1 MKLPGRK
8 STQPD
13 AAAAGAAA
21 DATPEAT
28 SDLLAV
34 ASSLIAHLPYP
45 TLILGG
51 GVLLAAN
58 DAGARLASGH
68 DAVSLDA
75 LLAEPATRVQR
86 SEWLEHGDQ
95 MLEIVTVL
103 PPHADTPAPLAAPEP
118 DVRDGLL
125 ERDQLLRHLHA
136 EQLGNPNAALAAVVL
151 DIDQYAVIRQT
162 LGFKGSDELVRQVAT
177 NLTRL
182 VAGSARVAMLDN
194 ETFCIAFR
202 PDDSRAVDQLA
213 ADARDAVR
221 QPVSVLGRTVR
232 VTASVGSSTQWTDV
246 VVERAVHEAE
256 VAKQEAG
263 RRGGNRCVTYT
274 PSLAEPLEG
283 MMRLWNA
290 LRSALQFRQM
300 EVWFQPIVSL
310 ATDRPIAA
318 EALCRWHHPNFGDVT
333 PGEFIPIAERNSEI
347 LNIGAFVHERA
358 AEIMNM
364 IRASRSHPLGD
375 FQITVNASPN
385 EVAWPR
391 FAEQFLSRIRAVDA
405 RPEWFA
411 IELNEH
417 ALTQRD
423 DNVLSNVH
431 HLRNAGVTIS
441 LDDFGDSA
449 RSPEQL
455 RALPVDRVKIGRSQ
469 VAALITDPR
478 TEGRVAEVLATAS
491 ELGLRTLATGV
502 ETREQAAR
510 LRALGCG
517 AAQGFLFAPA
527 VPDTELLDVL
537 RDLYEAGNPRR

>member
-1 MKLPGRK
+1 MKLPGRRG
-8 STQPD
+8 QQVEPEHE
-13 AAAAGAAA
+13 GA
-21 DATPEAT
+21 DGIT
-28 SDLLAV
+28 SGNNAV
-34 ASSLIAHLPYP
+34 ALAASLIAHLPIP
-45 TLILGG
+45 TL
-51 GVLLAAN
+51 LLSNGTVVASN
-58 DAGARLASGH
+58 SAGATIASGH
-68 DAVSLDA
+68 DDLSLGQLLSESGARVHRSTWLTPDGSNLEVVSL
-75 LLAEPATRVQR
+75 LPEGGTT
-86 SEWLEHGDQ
+86 E
-95 MLEIVTVL
+95 
-103 PPHADTPAPLAAPEP
+103 PPHHGTA
-118 DVRDGLL
+118 DVRQGLL
-125 ERDQLLRHLHA
+125 ERDQLLRRVQA
-136 EQLGNPNAALAAVVL
+136 EQLSNPNAPLAAVVL
-151 DIDQYAVIRQT
+151 DVDQYAVIRQT
-162 LGFKGSDELVRQVAT
+162 LGFKGSDELLRQVAA
-177 NLTRL
+177 NLMRL
-182 VAGSARVAMLDN
+182 VGGEAKVAMLDD
-194 ETFCIAFR
+194 ETFCVTFR
-202 PDDSRAVDQLA
+202 PGDSRAVDQLA

-232 VTASVGSSTQWTDV
+232 VTASVGSSTQWSDV
-246 VVERAVHEAE
+246 DVERAVHEAE

-347 LNIGAFVHERA
+347 LNIGAFVQERA
-358 AEIMNM
+358 TEIMNM
-364 IRASRSHPLGD
+364 IRSSRTHPIGD

-391 FAEQFLSRIRAVDA
+391 FAEQFLARIRAVDA

-411 IELNEH
+411 IELTEH

-423 DNVLSNVH
+423 DNVSSNVH

-441 LDDFGDSA
+441 LDDFGDNV
-449 RSPEQL
+449 RTVEQL
-455 RALPVDRVKIGRSQ
+455 QALLVDRVKIGRRH
-469 VAALITDPR
+469 VAAIVDDPR
-478 TEGRVAEVLATAS
+478 AEARLGEAVAAAS
-491 ELGLRTLATGV
+491 EMGLRTLAAGV

-510 LRALGCG
+510 LRALGVG

-537 RDLYEAGNPRR
+537 RDLYEAGSARR

>member
-1 MKLPGRK
+1 MKLPGRRGHD
-8 STQPD
+8 TTAD
-13 AAAAGAAA
+13 GAATGDDTVDPLAFTATMLDHLPHPTLLFHDGLVIAANEAGA
-21 DATPEAT
+21 
-28 SDLLAV
+28 
-34 ASSLIAHLPYP
+34 SLCKGLDPQAIQR
-45 TLILGG
+45 
-51 GVLLAAN
+51 LLAAH
-58 DAGARLASGH
+58 GPRLHRSTWHAPGHGPVEVMVILPEGRTDSGGSPEQPA
-68 DAVSLDA
+68 DSLD
-75 LLAEPATRVQR
+75 
-86 SEWLEHGDQ
+86 
-95 MLEIVTVL
+95 
-103 PPHADTPAPLAAPEP
+103 
-118 DVRDGLL
+118 GLWS
-125 ERDQLLRHLHA
+125 RDQLLRHLQS
-136 EQLGNPNAALAAVVL
+136 EQLGNPNAPLAVVVL
-151 DIDQYAVIRQT
+151 DVDQFAVVRQT
-162 LGFKGSDELVRQVAT
+162 VGFKASDELRQQVAA
-177 NLTRL
+177 NLLRL
-182 VAGSARVAMLDN
+182 VSGSARVALLDD

-202 PDDSRAVDQLA
+202 PDDTRAVDQLA

-221 QPVSVLGRTVR
+221 QPVNVQGRTVR
-232 VTASVGSSTQWTDV
+232 VTASVGSSTQWSDV

-364 IRASRSHPLGD
+364 IRASRTHPIGD

-391 FAEQFLSRIRAVDA
+391 FAEQFLARVRAVDA

-411 IELNEH
+411 IELTEH
-417 ALTQRD
+417 ALSQRD
-423 DNVLSNVH
+423 DNVTANVH
-431 HLRNAGVTIS
+431 HLRDAGVIIS
-441 LDDFGDSA
+441 LDDFGATQSSIDHLAS
-449 RSPEQL
+449 
-455 RALPVDRVKIGRSQ
+455 LPVDRVKIGRRQ
-469 VAALITDPR
+469 VAAITTDER
-478 TEGRVAEVLATAS
+478 ADTAVATALAAAS
-491 ELGLRTLATGV
+491 ELGLRTLAAGV

-510 LRALGCG
+510 LRAHGCG

-537 RDLYEAGNPRR
+537 RDLYEAGGNRR

>member
-1 MKLPGRK
+1 MKIPGRRG
-8 STQPD
+8 SQPD
-13 AAAAGAAA
+13 DAAGP
-21 DATPEAT
+21 DP
-28 SDLLAV
+28 LAI
-34 ASSLIAHLPYP
+34 AMSLINHLPSP
-45 TLILGG
+45 TL
-51 GVLLAAN
+51 VLRDGLLVAAN

-68 DAVSLDA
+68 DSVSLDA
-75 LLAEPATRVQR
+75 LLAEPSSRVHR
-86 SEWLEHGDQ
+86 SVWDAPDGER
-95 MLEIVTVL
+95 LEIVTVL
-103 PPHADTPAPLAAPEP
+103 PASPTISAPQAHEA

-136 EQLGNPNAALAAVVL
+136 EQIGNPNAPLAAVVL

-162 LGFKGSDELVRQVAT
+162 LGFKGSDELVRQVAS

-182 VAGSARVAMLDN
+182 VAGSARVAMLDD

-232 VTASVGSSTQWTDV
+232 VTASVGSSTQWSDV

-347 LNIGAFVHERA
+347 LNIGAFVQERA

-364 IRASRSHPLGD
+364 IRSSRSHPLGD

-391 FAEQFLSRIRAVDA
+391 FAEQFLARVRAVDA

-411 IELNEH
+411 IELNEQ

-423 DNVLSNVH
+423 DNVVSNVH
-431 HLRNAGVTIS
+431 HLRAAGVTIS
-441 LDDFGDSA
+441 LDDFGDSM
-449 RSPEQL
+449 RGLDHL
-455 RALPVDRVKIGRSQ
+455 RTLPVDRVKIGRSQ
-469 VAALITDPR
+469 VGALTTDPR
-478 TEGRVAEVLATAS
+478 AEARVAEVVAAAT

>member
-1 MKLPGRK
+1 MKLPGRR
-8 STQPD
+8 SQEPNAQGTND
-13 AAAAGAAA
+13 AVDPLFLAA
-21 DATPEAT
+21 
-28 SDLLAV
+28 
-34 ASSLIAHLPYP
+34 SLIEHLPHP
-45 TLILGG
+45 TLILDRGSVVAANADGAAICAGLEPDALQRLLASHGEQVHRSTWPVPGG
-51 GVLLAAN
+51 EPLEVVVLLP
-58 DAGARLASGH
+58 
-68 DAVSLDA
+68 
-75 LLAEPATRVQR
+75 E
-86 SEWLEHGDQ
+86 
-95 MLEIVTVL
+95 
-103 PPHADTPAPLAAPEP
+103 TPPLATEASQPSADP
-118 DVRDGLL
+118 LDGLWG
-125 ERDQLLRHLHA
+125 RDQLLRHLQV
-136 EQLGNPNAALAAVVL
+136 EQLGNPNAPLAAVVL
-151 DIDQYAVIRQT
+151 DVDQFAVIRQT
-162 LGFKGSDELVRQVAT
+162 LGFNGSDELRRQVAS
-177 NLTRL
+177 NLMRL
-182 VAGSARVAMLDN
+182 VGGSARVALLDD

-202 PDDSRAVDQLA
+202 PDDTRAVDQLA

-221 QPVSVLGRTVR
+221 QPVNVQGRTVR
-232 VTASVGSSTQWTDV
+232 VTASVGSSTQWSDV

-347 LNIGAFVHERA
+347 LNIGAFVQERA

-364 IRASRSHPLGD
+364 IRASRTHPIGD

-391 FAEQFLSRIRAVDA
+391 FAEQFLARVRAVDA

-411 IELNEH
+411 IELTEH

-423 DNVLSNVH
+423 DNVTSNVH
-431 HLRNAGVTIS
+431 HLRDAGVIIS
-441 LDDFGDSA
+441 LDDFGDTQSSIDHLA
-449 RSPEQL
+449 N
-455 RALPVDRVKIGRSQ
+455 LPVDRVKIGRRQ
-469 VAALITDPR
+469 VAAIVTDER
-478 TEGRVAEVLATAS
+478 ADAAVAAALAAAS
-491 ELGLRTLATGV
+491 ELGLRTLAAGV

-510 LRALGCG
+510 LRAHGCG

-537 RDLYEAGNPRR
+537 RDLYEAGGSRR

>member
-1 MKLPGRK
+1 MRLPGRR
-8 STQPD
+8 SPEDDGPDPLALADELLQHLPLPTVLLRNAQVVGANRAGAALTTGLEDAALQQALDALPTHRSVWLLRDLGPVEVVSVVHAQPD
-13 AAAAGAAA
+13 A
-21 DATPEAT
+21 TPPAP
-28 SDLLAV
+28 A
-34 ASSLIAHLPYP
+34 LP
-45 TLILGG
+45 
-51 GVLLAAN
+51 
-58 DAGARLASGH
+58 
-68 DAVSLDA
+68 A
-75 LLAEPATRVQR
+75 LSPEPAPQ
-86 SEWLEHGDQ
+86 Q
-95 MLEIVTVL
+95 
-103 PPHADTPAPLAAPEP
+103 
-118 DVRDGLL
+118 GLL
-125 ERDQLLRHLHA
+125 ERDELLLRLQA
-136 EQLGNPNAALAAVVL
+136 EQSQNPNAPLAAVVL

-162 LGFKGSDELVRQVAT
+162 LGFKGSDELMRQVAGH
-177 NLTRL
+177 LTRL
-182 VAGSARVAMLDN
+182 VGGSARIAMLDD

-213 ADARDAVR
+213 ADARDAAR
-221 QPVSVLGRTVR
+221 QPVNVLGRTVR
-232 VTASVGSSTQWTDV
+232 VTASVGSSTQWSDV
-246 VVERAVHEAE
+246 AVERAVHEAE

-364 IRASRSHPLGD
+364 IRSSRSHPLGD

-391 FAEQFLSRIRAVDA
+391 FAEQFLARLQGVGA
-405 RPEWFA
+405 RPEWFTV
-411 IELNEH
+411 ELNEH

-423 DNVLSNVH
+423 DNVATNVH
-431 HLRNAGVTIS
+431 HLRSAGVGIS
-441 LDDFGDSA
+441 LDDFGDS
-449 RSPEQL
+449 ELGVEEL
-455 RALPVDRVKIGRSQ
+455 RALPVDRVKIGRRHVSQ
-469 VAALITDPR
+469 LTTDPR
-478 TEGRVAEVLATAS
+478 AEARVAESLATAA
-491 ELGLRTLATGV
+491 ELGLRTLAAGV
-502 ETREQAAR
+502 ETKEQAAR
-510 LRALGCG
+510 LRALGCS

-537 RDLYEAGNPRR
+537 RDLYEAGSPRR

>member
-1 MKLPGRK
+1 MKLPGRR
-8 STQPD
+8 
-13 AAAAGAAA
+13 A
-21 DATPEAT
+21 PEHDSPSAPVDDT
-28 SDLLAV
+28 MHAV
-34 ASSLIAHLPYP
+34 ASLLEHLPSP
-45 TLILGG
+45 TLLVHQGE
-51 GVLLAAN
+51 LLAAN
-58 DAGARLASGH
+58 DQAVALMGGDAESLQRFLSNPDLGVHRSVWTLPGLGAI
-68 DAVSLDA
+68 DV
-75 LLAEPATRVQR
+75 
-86 SEWLEHGDQ
+86 
-95 MLEIVTVL
+95 VTVL
-103 PPHADTPAPLAAPEP
+103 RQAVPAAESPLPSLVPRPEP
-118 DVRDGLL
+118 VSDLWT
-125 ERDQLLRHLHA
+125 RDQLLHHLHQ
-136 EQLGNPNAALAAVVL
+136 EQLGNPNAPLAAVVL

-162 LGFKGSDELVRQVAT
+162 LGFKGSDELMRQVSA

-182 VAGSARVAMLDN
+182 VGGSARVALLDD

-202 PDDSRAVDQLA
+202 PDDTRAVDQLA
-213 ADARDAVR
+213 ADARDAAR

-232 VTASVGSSTQWTDV
+232 VTASVGSSTQWSDV
-246 VVERAVHEAE
+246 AVERAIHEAE

-347 LNIGAFVHERA
+347 LNIGAFVQERA

-364 IRASRSHPLGD
+364 IRASRTHALGE
-375 FQITVNASPN
+375 FQITVNASAN

-391 FAEQFLSRIRAVDA
+391 FAEQFLARIRGVGA

-411 IELNEH
+411 VELTQH

-423 DNVLSNVH
+423 DNVNVNVH
-431 HLRNAGVTIS
+431 HLRDAGVTIS
-441 LDDFGDSA
+441 LDDFGDTPAMIERLGS
-449 RSPEQL
+449 
-455 RALPVDRVKIGRSQ
+455 LPVDRVKISRQQ
-469 VAALITDPR
+469 VAALTTDPR
-478 TEGRVAEVLATAS
+478 TEAAVGDALAAAAA
-491 ELGLRTLATGV
+491 LGLRTLAAGV
-502 ETREQAAR
+502 ETREQAAT
-510 LRALGCG
+510 LRSLGCG

-537 RDLYEAGNPRR
+537 RDLYEAGNRR